1 MTTKPVITRTP
12 GAADI
17 IQFPDRPDS
26 FDMTTY
32 RNLTIHGI
40 QAALIAHF
48 DNRDTTIINSEVAA
62 GVRPTKS
69 YDGVLFPDLLIAFDA
84 DPAADAANNGYAISV
99 QGKPPDFVLEIGSKT
114 TGERDEIYKRQAYAA
129 MGIPEYWRFDETGGQ
144 YHRAP
149 LAGDRLVN
157 GVYQPIPIHRAADGH
172 LWGHSA
178 VLNLDLCWEN
188 GTLRFRDPATGLY
201 LPTLDQERTGR
212 LQERA
217 GRLRSEARA
226 DAAEARADT
235 EAEARRAAEERAAAA
250 EARAEAEAA
259 RARQLET
266 ELRRRQNP

>member
-1 MTTKPVITRTP
+1 MTTKPSITRTP

-48 DNRDTTIINSEVAA
+48 DNRDTTIINSEIAA
-62 GVRPTKS
+62 GVRPTES

-129 MGIPEYWRFDETGGQ
+129 MGIPEYWRFDETGGE
-144 YHRAP
+144 YHNAP
-149 LAGDRLVN
+149 LAGDRLLN
-157 GVYQPIPIHRAADGH
+157 GVYEPIPIHHTDAGY
-172 LWGHSA
+172 LWGRSDA
-178 VLNLDLCWEN
+178 LNLDLCWEN
-188 GTLRFRDPATGLY
+188 GTLRFWDPAAGLY

-212 LQERA
+212 L
-217 GRLRSEARA
+217 LSEAARRQAEVRA
-226 DAAEARADT
+226 NTAEARANT
-235 EAEARRAAEERAAAA
+235 EAAARRAAEERAEAA
-250 EARAEAEAA
+250 EARAIRMEA
-259 RARQLET
+259 